1 MRPAAAGTA
10 ARLSG
15 NPPTNYDLATLG
27 RADTGAL
34 PRKLRGWLPGLLR
47 VCPKLFLLQRL
58 ELAV

>member
-15 NPPTNYDLATLG
+15 TTPANYYLAAIG

-34 PRKLRGWLPGLLR
+34 PRQLRGWLPGLLR
-47 VCPKLFLLQRL
+47 VCPELFLLQRL